1 MVRRRADRP
10 RSRQKH
16 VREAITEDSGVV
28 QEKDPALEVI
38 VRAIQDVQVSHTN
51 SHIVVEDWVI
61 EEFHGPHTNESTCWC
76 SPMAIYRDPVSSC
89 QVFVHR
95 TLEV

>member
-1 MVRRRADRP
+1 MVRRRPNEP
-10 RSRQKH
+10 RSRRKQGRKSM
-16 VREAITEDSGVV
+16 TEDPSLVPV
-28 QEKDPALEVI
+28 NDHAMEVI
-38 VRAIQDVQVSHTN
+38 GRAIQDVQSSHRN

-61 EEFHGPHTNESTCWC
+61 EEFHGPHTTESTCWC
-76 SPMAIYRDPVSSC
+76 CPTAIYRDPVSSC

>member
-1 MVRRRADRP
+1 M
-10 RSRQKH
+10 
-16 VREAITEDSGVV
+16 TEDPDPNLV
-28 QEKDPALEVI
+28 QANDLALEVI
-38 VRAIQDVQVSHTN
+38 GKAIHNVQACHRD

-61 EEFHGPHTNESTCWC
+61 EEFHGPHTNQSTCWC
-76 SPMAIYRDPVSSC
+76 FPMAIYRDPVSSC